1 MIVQY
6 FMLEKEILS
15 LTTKNFFEKSIS
27 RFTQEIGQPKKKKRL
42 AMQVTDY
49 NRNTLDTRIRIT
61 NGEVEIMQKKGE
73 WSGESSFEISVPL
86 IKDPEVILDAYKAL
100 RNMLE
105 SDNVETSIIQMES
118 FVFDTEEFE
127 LKFTYQTGKK
137 DVYNFEIEV
146 KELNLDPKVIAEE
159 LGLKLELP
167 GTDSEYWKRFNEEV
181 NLCVKD
187 LNDEE
192 ILEIIKK
199 YL

>member
-1 MIVQY
+1 
-6 FMLEKEILS
+6 MLEKEILS
-15 LTTKNFFEKSIS
+15 LTTKNFFEKYIS
-27 RFTQEIGQPKKKKRL
+27 RFSQEIGLPRKKKRL

-61 NGEVEIMQKKGE
+61 NGEPEIMQKKGE
-73 WSGESSFEISVPL
+73 WSSESTFEISIPL
-86 IKDPEVILDAYKAL
+86 AKDPEIILNTHKAL

-105 SDNVETSIIQMES
+105 SENIETAIMQMES
-118 FVFDTEEFE
+118 WIFDTERFE

-146 KELNLDPKVIAEE
+146 KDLNLDPKVIAEE

-167 GTDSEYWKRFNEEV
+167 GTDAEYWKNFNEEV
-181 NLCVKD
+181 NLRAAD